1 RRSLP
6 LAIFRYNPEDIEARV
21 AELERISPFWCM
33 LGGSLGEKRWHPDRP
48 KDCVWV
54 GAKVKN
60 LGKDYCTGA
69 PGAEIFQVFFA

>member
-48 KDCVWV
+48 S
-54 GAKVKN
+54 GEPPAARNN
-60 LGKDYCTGA
+60 LVDYRTRC
-69 PGAEIFQVFFA
+69 EW